1 MFYVAL
7 LISICNAIPL
17 ELYQAKL
24 VVASEWNNLQKQC
37 HLGKAT
43 IEVQLDPELAGTTT
57 LAWARHARVLQNGV
71 WWPSVLT
78 KYTSTPDISIG
89 INPGKLWATE
99 CDQLGQQLRM
109 VILHEILHGLGIS
122 SSIRASGRVGFQFGN
137 KCFPTLFDTKIQNE
151 DGENTVMDCKANIQQ
166 KMYVNNVQ
174 LYHPTPFSSGS
185 SLSHHA
191 TKGGIMAPWPPSQCV
206 PLSEQDIK
214 LLAAIGIVCD
224 KTHNNIPYTNYTI
237 QLNNSIDQNDVS
249 SSFEIQLQSLSAAVA
264 VLAVLQLCC

>member
-7 LISICNAIPL
+7 LLSMCTVIAL
-17 ELYQAKL
+17 ELHEVKM
-24 VVASEWNNLQKQC
+24 VVSSEWNKLQKQC

-78 KYTSTPDISIG
+78 DYDSPPDISIG
-89 INPGKLWATE
+89 INPTKLWATE
-99 CDQLGQQLRM
+99 CHQLGQQLRM
-109 VILHEILHGLGIS
+109 VVLHEMLHGLGIS
-122 SSIRASGRVGFQFGN
+122 SSIRASGRAGFHFGG
-137 KCFPTLFDTKIQNE
+137 KCFPTLFDTKIQN
-151 DGENTVMDCKANIQQ
+151 DRGETTVLNCEVDIQQ
-166 KMYVNNVQ
+166 DLYVNNVK

-214 LLAAIGIVCD
+214 LLAAVGIVCD
-224 KTHNNIPYTNYTI
+224 KIHNNIPYTNYTI
-237 QLNNSIDQNDVS
+237 KQKNYTDQSYTS
-249 SSFEIQLQSLSAAVA
+249 SSFEIQPQSLSTAVA